1 MAWRASRGC
10 APAQVYT
17 AGGGA
22 RNPAWTDI
30 RQRLLGVPV
39 VASPQAEAA
48 YGAALLA
55 RQGLQA
61 ARA

>member
-1 MAWRASRGC
+1 M
-10 APAQVYT
+10 PQVYT

-22 RNPAWTDI
+22 QNPAWAQM
-30 RQRLLGVPV
+30 RQRMLGVPV

-55 RQGLQA
+55 RQGFLA
-61 ARA
+61 ARG

>member
-1 MAWRASRGC
+1 MV
-10 APAQVYT
+10 QVYT

-22 RNPAWTDI
+22 RNPAWAQM
-30 RQRLLGVPV
+30 RQRMLGVPV

-55 RQGLQA
+55 RQGFLA
-61 ARA
+61 AKS